1 MFPPQRGRN
10 GEREAHKHTRKR
22 TLNGNFVHQRI
33 RQKKEAQMQRLLCHL
48 FESASRE
55 QMARDLFCKTT
66 TKQKNHIIMGL
77 TLPDI
82 FAILMR
88 YSVRVNKTP
97 LFCLL
102 VSQTTS
108 LTSDPCCDPAR
119 RQRTI
124 PQGYTAVELS
134 DVLI

>member
-1 MFPPQRGRN
+1 MFPPQRGSN
-10 GEREAHKHTRKR
+10 GEREAHKHTRKH
-22 TLNGNFVHQRI
+22 TLNRNFVHQRI
-33 RQKKEAQMQRLLCHL
+33 RRKKKKHKYNDSSATCLNQRQENKWPVT
-48 FESASRE
+48 FSAK
-55 QMARDLFCKTT
+55 QQ
-66 TKQKNHIIMGL
+66 QKNHTIMGP

-88 YSVRVNKTP
+88 YSGRVNKTP

-108 LTSDPCCDPAR
+108 LMSDPCCDPAR

-124 PQGYTAVELS
+124 PQGCTAVELS